1 MLAMGYKSGRRSK
14 AMADRVIKPGS
25 DEELMLRYA
34 KGDLDAFQ
42 QLYAHH
48 RGGLYRYFLRQSH
61 ASVAEELFQDVW
73 ARVIQSR
80 KRYRPK
86 AAFKTW
92 LYTLAHNRLV
102 DHWRRAGTRPV
113 EQSASDDD
121 CPEMTTPDT
130 NPGPPRL
137 VDLRDCIE
145 QLLQLVS
152 GLPDVQRQTFLLR
165 HEAGMSLAQI
175 ADAMSTG
182 AETAKS
188 RLRYAM
194 DRLRAAIAREC
205 LEG

>member
-1 MLAMGYKSGRRSK
+1 MV
-14 AMADRVIKPGS
+14 DRKLKPGS
-25 DEELMLRYA
+25 DEDLMLRYA
-34 KGDLDAFQ
+34 GGDPDAFQ
-42 QLYAHH
+42 QLYERH
-48 RGGLYRYFLRQSH
+48 RGGLYRYFLRQCNR
-61 ASVAEELFQDVW
+61 SVAEELFQDVW

-92 LYTLAHNRLV
+92 LYTLAHNRLI
-102 DHWRRAGTRPV
+102 DHWRREGARPV

-121 CPEMTTPDT
+121 CPEMTAPDT
-130 NPGPPRL
+130 NPGPQRL
-137 VDLRDCIE
+137 VDLRECLE

-175 ADAMSTG
+175 AEAMSTR

-194 DRLRAAIAREC
+194 ERLRAAIAKEC

>member
-1 MLAMGYKSGRRSK
+1 MGDK
-14 AMADRVIKPGS
+14 AIKPGS
-25 DEELMLRYA
+25 DEDLMLRYA
-34 KGDLDAFQ
+34 GGDLDAFQ
-42 QLYAHH
+42 RLYERH
-48 RGGLYRYFLRQSH
+48 RGGLYRYFLRQSQR
-61 ASVAEELFQDVW
+61 SVAEELFQDVW

-92 LYTLAHNRLV
+92 LYTLARNRLV
-102 DHWRRAGTRPV
+102 DHWRREGARPV

-121 CPEMTTPDT
+121 CPEMITPDT
-130 NPGPPRL
+130 NPGPQRL
-137 VDLRDCIE
+137 VDLRDCLE

-165 HEAGMSLAQI
+165 HEAGMSLAEI
-175 ADAMSTG
+175 AEAMSTR

-194 DRLRAAIAREC
+194 DRLRAAIAKEC